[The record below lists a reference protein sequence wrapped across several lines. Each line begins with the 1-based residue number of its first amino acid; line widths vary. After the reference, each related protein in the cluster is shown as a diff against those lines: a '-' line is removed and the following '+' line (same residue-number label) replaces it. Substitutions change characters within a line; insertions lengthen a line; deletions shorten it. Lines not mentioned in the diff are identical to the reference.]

1 MNLNGK
7 TIVLTGA
14 SGGIGQAIAVQ
25 FAEHGARLILVGR
38 NAPLLAE
45 IAGRL
50 KENPAQHCVL
60 PLDLEKPEGLE
71 ELVNFCHGL
80 PDGIDVLINNAGICD
95 FNFLEDV
102 SISTINEVINLNLT
116 TPITLAV
123 KLLPLLK
130 ESDHGV
136 VVNIGSVLGAIGNP
150 GYSIYCASKAG
161 LSRFSE
167 SLRRELAD
175 SHINVLHI
183 NPRATATEMNSA
195 AVNAMNAELGIAT
208 DPPSRVAAQL
218 LSRILEDDFSETSVG
233 WPERLYIKINA
244 LIPQLV
250 DKSLARNLPIIK
262 RYARNRHSAIENAVE
277 NLI

>member
-1 MNLNGK
+1 MNLQGK

-14 SGGIGQAIAVQ
+14 SGGIGQAIAIQ
-25 FAEHGARLILVGR
+25 LAEHGARLILVGR
-38 NAPLLAE
+38 NTPLLAE
-45 IAGRL
+45 IARRL
-50 KENPAQHCVL
+50 RENPAQHCIL
-60 PLDLEKPEGLE
+60 SLDLEKPEGLE

-80 PDGIDVLINNAGICD
+80 PDGIDVLINNAGVCD
-95 FNFLEDV
+95 FSFLEDV
-102 SISTINEVINLNLT
+102 SVDTINQVINLNLT
-116 TPITLAV
+116 TPIMLTF

-130 ESDHGV
+130 ESKHGV

-175 SHINVLHI
+175 SHINILHI
-183 NPRATATEMNSA
+183 NPRATATEMNPA
-195 AVNAMNAELGIAT
+195 AVNAMNAELGIVT
-208 DPPSRVAAQL
+208 DPPLRVATQL
-218 LSRILEDDFSETSVG
+218 LTRILEDNFSETSIG

-250 DKSLARNLPIIK
+250 DKSFARNLPIVK
-262 RYARNRHSAIENAVE
+262 RHARARHSALENIAD
-277 NLI
+277 NLT